1 MNNVRYRF
9 SRGIT
14 FPEKIH
20 AASAKVSVGSHVW
33 VEDPEEAWIDGEVEE
48 ANSDEITVNCSG
60 KTVVAKVNVVYPK
73 DPEFPELGV
82 DDMTKLAY
90 LHEPGLLLNLKCRY
104 DSNEIY
110 TYTGNILIA
119 VNPFKRLPHLYGI
132 DTMKQYKGTPFGEL
146 SPHPFAV
153 ADSAYRKMINEG
165 VSQAILVSGESGA
178 GKTESTKMLMR
189 FLAYM
194 GGRAESEG
202 RSVEQQVLESNP
214 VLEAFGNAKT
224 VRNNNSSRFGKFV
237 EIQFDQ
243 RGRISGAAIR
253 TYLLERSRVCQ
264 VSDPER
270 NYHCFYMLC
279 AAPEQE
285 TERYKLGKPSTFRYL
300 NQSNCYALDG
310 LDDSKEYLA
319 TRKAMDV
326 VGIGSEDQDAIFR
339 VVAAILHLGNI
350 EFAKGED
357 SEAAEPKDEKSLF
370 HLKTAAELFMCDEK
384 ALEDSLCKRVMVT
397 RDESITKSLDPD
409 SAALGRD
416 ALAKIVYS
424 KLFDWLVTKIN
435 NSIGQDPDS
444 KHIIGV
450 LDIYGF
456 ESFKTNSFEQFCI
469 NLTNEKLQQHF
480 NQHVFK
486 MEQEEYTKEE
496 IDWSYIEFIDNQDIL
511 DLIEKKPGGIIAL
524 LDEACM
530 FPRSTH
536 DTFAQKLYQTFK
548 DHKRFSKPKLAQT
561 DFTICHYAGDVTY
574 QTELFL
580 DKNKDYVVGE
590 HQALLSSSDCSF
602 VSSLFPPLPEE
613 SSKTSKF
620 SSIGSQFKHQLQSL
634 LESLSTTEP
643 HYIRCVK
650 PNNLLK
656 PEIFEN
662 INILQQLRCGGVME
676 AIRISCAGY
685 PTRKP
690 FNEFLT
696 RFKILAPETTNRSN
710 DEVDACKKL
719 LAKVDLKGFQIGK
732 TKVFLRAGQMAEL
745 DAHRAEVLGR
755 SARIIQRKVLS
766 YQSRK
771 KFLLLQ
777 AASTDIQALCRGQVA
792 RVSFEKM
799 RIEVACLR
807 IQNHARTYICQKS
820 YKSLCSS
827 ACSVQTGMRAKAA
840 RSQTRRFLCRRH
852 YVRMKKAAIATQCG
866 WRVRVARR
874 ELRNLKMAAKEA
886 GALQDAK
893 SKLENQLEELTSN
906 LELEKQMRMEIE
918 EAKSQEI
925 EALQSALTDIKLKLK
940 ETQETKS
947 AEISRLQSALQDMQ
961 LEIEELS
968 KGLEMSNDLSAE
980 NEQLKELVSSLQNK
994 NDGDV
999 SKLSEEQIKQEVP
1012 VIDQTAI
1019 IKLEAENQQLK
1030 ELVSSLEEKIDALD
1044 RKHDETSSNITEQLK
1059 ENVSSDYEIVSNL
1072 AAENERLKA
1081 LVGSLEKNQDGN
1093 HSSEGQNEGESMLK
1107 LDSLTEDGSTDNER
1121 VNKLAAQNKDLNDLV
1136 SSLEKKIDETEK
1148 KYEEASRLCEERLKQ
1163 AVDAETKLIEAKTSM
1178 LRLQERVSDME
1189 TEEHIRRKQALVNS
1203 TSRRMSPQVSFT
1215 GASNGHHESL
1225 APIPAK
1231 KTGTESSRIEQ
1242 QPHEFVD
1249 VLLKCVS
1256 QNVGFSHG
1264 KPVAAIT
1271 IYKCLI
1277 HWKIFEADKTSIFD
1291 KIVPVFGSAIENQ
1304 EDDNHLAYWLTNT
1317 STLLFLLQRSLRH
1330 SPTGSSPTK
1339 PPQPTSFLGR
1349 MTQGF
1354 RSTSSPNLSTDVVH
1368 QVDAR
1373 YPALLF
1379 KQQLTAYVETM
1390 YGIIRENF
1398 KREVSSLLSS
1408 CIQDLKKSSHDS
1420 SVVKS
1425 PSKSSEDNPPA
1436 KPSEENL
1443 AAKSSEDND
1452 SPSKTSE
1459 ENSLKESSE
1468 ENSLKKSSEDK
1479 SPDKSKSS
1487 VENLAAKASEDDNS
1501 PAKTSEENSLT
1512 KSSEENLPAKS
1523 NSPKQLSEEDSP
1535 AKEGQA
1541 AMLSEE
1547 NSPANSWQSI
1557 IGLLNYN
1564 LITWK
1569 KNYVPPFLV
1578 QKIFSQTFQHINVQ
1592 LFNSLLLEQEYCTF
1606 NMGKE
1611 VKAGLDELDSWCSQ
1625 ATEEFVGSSW
1635 DELKPTRQA
1644 VVLLV
1649 TELKSTITY
1658 DDLTTNLCPVLST
1671 QQLYRICT
1679 LSNNED
1685 HNNHNV
1691 SPEVISN
1698 LKLLMTNEDEDS
1710 RSFLLDDDSSIPFET
1725 DEIANCMQEKDFA
1738 NVKSVSELAD
1748 NPNFLF
1754 LKD

>member
-1 MNNVRYRF
+1 M
-9 SRGIT
+9 
-14 FPEKIH
+14 
-20 AASAKVSVGSHVW
+20 AASAKVTVGSHVW
-33 VEDPEEAWIDGEVEE
+33 VEDPDDAWIDGEVEE
-48 ANSDEITVNCSG
+48 VNTEEITLNCSG
-60 KTVVAKVNVVYPK
+60 KTVVAKLNNVYPK

-90 LHEPGLLLNLKCRY
+90 LHEPGVLLNLKCRY
-104 DSNEIY
+104 DANEIY

-119 VNPFKRLPHLYGI
+119 VNPFKRLPHLYGSE
-132 DTMKQYKGTPFGEL
+132 TMKQYKGTAFGEL

-189 FLAYM
+189 YLAYM

-237 EIQFDQ
+237 EIQFDR

-326 VGIGSEDQDAIFR
+326 VGINSEEQDGIFR

-350 EFAKGED
+350 EFAKGEE
-357 SEAAEPKDEKSLF
+357 SEASEPKDEKSRF
-370 HLKTAAELFMCDEK
+370 HLKVAAELFMCDEK
-384 ALEDSLCKRVMVT
+384 SLEDSLCKRVMVT

-435 NSIGQDPDS
+435 NSIGQDPNS

-496 IDWSYIEFIDNQDIL
+496 IDWSYIEFIDNQDVL

-548 DHKRFSKPKLAQT
+548 DHKRFGKPKLAQT

-620 SSIGSQFKHQLQSL
+620 SSIGSQFKQQLQSL

-662 INILQQLRCGGVME
+662 INILHQLRCGGVME

-685 PTRKP
+685 PTRRP
-690 FNEFLT
+690 FNDFLT
-696 RFKILAPETTNRSN
+696 RFRILAPETTKSSY

-745 DAHRAEVLGR
+745 DAHRAEVLGH
-755 SARIIQRKVLS
+755 SARIIQRKVLT

-777 AASTDIQALCRGQVA
+777 AASTEIQALCRGQVA
-792 RVSFEKM
+792 RVWFETM
-799 RIEVACLR
+799 RREAASLR
-807 IQNHARTYICQKS
+807 IQKQARTYICQNA

-840 RSQTRRFLCRRH
+840 RVELQFRKKRRATIIIQSQIRRCLCRQH
-852 YVRMKKAAIATQCG
+852 YVRTKKAAITTQCG
-866 WRVRVARR
+866 WRVKVARQ
-874 ELRNLKMAAKEA
+874 ELRNLKMAAKET
-886 GALQDAK
+886 GVLQDAK
-893 SKLENQLEELTSN
+893 TKLENQVEELTSN

-925 EALQSALTDIKLKLK
+925 EALQSALTDIKLQLR

-947 AEISRLQSALQDMQ
+947 KEISDLQSALQDMQ

-968 KGLEMSNDLSAE
+968 KGLEMSNDLAAE
-980 NEQLKELVSSLQNK
+980 NEQLKDSVSLLQNK
-994 NDGDV
+994 IDESERKYEEI
-999 SKLSEEQIKQEVP
+999 SKISEERIKEEVP
-1012 VIDQTAI
+1012 VIDQSAI

-1030 ELVSSLEEKIDALD
+1030 ALVSSLEEKIDALD

-1059 ENVSSDYEIVSNL
+1059 ENVSSDYESVSNL

-1081 LVGSLEKNQDGN
+1081 LVGSLEKKINESGN
-1093 HSSEGQNEGESMLK
+1093 YSTDEQKEGKRVLK
-1107 LDSLTEDGSTDNER
+1107 EESLTEDALIDNER
-1121 VNKLAAQNKDLNDLV
+1121 VKKLADENKDLNDLV

-1163 AVDAETKLIEAKTSM
+1163 VLDAETKLIDLKTSM
-1178 LRLQERVSDME
+1178 QRLEEKVSDME
-1189 TEEHIRRKQALVNS
+1189 AEEQIRRQQALVNS
-1203 TSRRMSPQVSFT
+1203 ASRKMSPQVSFT
-1215 GASNGHHESL
+1215 GTPPLENGHHESL
-1225 APIPAK
+1225 APIPSRRF
-1231 KTGTESSRIEQ
+1231 GTESFRRSRIER

-1256 QNVGFSHG
+1256 KNIGFSHG
-1264 KPVAAIT
+1264 KPVAALT
-1271 IYKCLI
+1271 IYKCLMR
-1277 HWKIFEADKTSIFD
+1277 WKIFEAEKTSIFD
-1291 KIVPVFGSAIENQ
+1291 RIVPVFGSAIENQ

-1317 STLLFLLQRSLRH
+1317 STLLFLLQRSLRQQ
-1330 SPTGSSPTK
+1330 SSTGSSPTK
-1339 PPQPTSFLGR
+1339 PPQPTSFFGR

-1354 RSTSSPNLSTDVVH
+1354 RSTSSPNLSTDVVQ

-1390 YGIIRENF
+1390 YGIIRENV
-1398 KREVSSLLSS
+1398 KREVSSLISS
-1408 CIQDLKKSSHDS
+1408 CIQSLKESSYDS
-1420 SVVKS
+1420 SVVNS
-1425 PSKSSEDNPPA
+1425 PSKSS
-1436 KPSEENL
+1436 K
-1443 AAKSSEDND
+1443 
-1452 SPSKTSE
+1452 
-1459 ENSLKESSE
+1459 ENS
-1468 ENSLKKSSEDK
+1468 
-1479 SPDKSKSS
+1479 P
-1487 VENLAAKASEDDNS
+1487 
-1501 PAKTSEENSLT
+1501 T
-1512 KSSEENLPAKS
+1512 KPSEENLPAKS
-1523 NSPKQLSEEDSP
+1523 
-1535 AKEGQA
+1535 
-1541 AMLSEE
+1541 SEE
-1547 NSPANSWQSI
+1547 NSPKKSAGDKSPKKLSDENSPSKEGQAVKSSEENSQASSWQSI
-1557 IGLLNYN
+1557 IGFLNYN

-1569 KNYVPPFLV
+1569 KNYVPLFLV
-1578 QKIFSQTFQHINVQ
+1578 QKIFSQTFQYINVQ
-1592 LFNSLLLEQEYCTF
+1592 LFNSLLLERECCTV
-1606 NMGKE
+1606 NMGKK
-1611 VKAGLDELDSWCSQ
+1611 VKAGLDELELWCSQ

-1635 DELKPTRQA
+1635 DELKHTRQA

-1649 TELKSTITY
+1649 TEPKSTITY
-1658 DDLTTNLCPVLST
+1658 DDLTTNICSVLST
-1671 QQLYRICT
+1671 EQLYKICT
-1679 LSNNED
+1679 LCKD
-1685 HNNHNV
+1685 KDDGDHNV
-1691 SPEVISN
+1691 SPEQVISN
-1698 LKLLMTNEDEDS
+1698 LKLLMTNENEDS
-1710 RSFLLDDDSSIPFET
+1710 RSFLLDDDSSIPFDT
-1725 DEIANCMQEKDFA
+1725 DEISSCMQEKDFA
-1738 NVKSVSELAD
+1738 NVKSASELAD
-1748 NPNFLF
+1748 NPNFHF

>member
-60 KTVVAKVNVVYPK
+60 KTVVAKVNAVYPK

-146 SPHPFAV
+146 SPHPFA
-153 ADSAYRKMINEG
+153 
-165 VSQAILVSGESGA
+165 
-178 GKTESTKMLMR
+178 
-189 FLAYM
+189 
-194 GGRAESEG
+194 
-202 RSVEQQVLESNP
+202 SNP

-224 VRNNNSSRFGKFV
+224 
-237 EIQFDQ
+237 
-243 RGRISGAAIR
+243 
-253 TYLLERSRVCQ
+253 
-264 VSDPER
+264 
-270 NYHCFYMLC
+270 
-279 AAPEQE
+279 E

-357 SEAAEPKDEKSLF
+357 SEAAEPKDEKSL
-370 HLKTAAELFMCDEK
+370 
-384 ALEDSLCKRVMVT
+384 
-397 RDESITKSLDPD
+397 ITKSLDPD

-424 KLFDWLVTKIN
+424 KLLVTKIN

-1215 GASNGHHESL
+1215 GASENGHHESL

>member
-1 MNNVRYRF
+1 Q
-9 SRGIT
+9 
-14 FPEKIH
+14 

-33 VEDPEEAWIDGEVEE
+33 VEDPDEAWIDGEVEE

-60 KTVVAKVNVVYPK
+60 KTVVAKVNAVYPK

-119 VNPFKRLPHLYGI
+119 VNPFKRLPHLYGV

-350 EFAKGED
+350 EFAKGEE

-792 RVSFEKM
+792 RVLFEKM

-807 IQNHARTYICQKS
+807 IQNQARTYICQKS

-893 SKLENQLEELTSN
+893 SKLENQLEELSSN
-906 LELEKQMRMEIE
+906 LELEKQMRMKIE
-918 EAKSQEI
+918 EAKAQET
-925 EALQSALTDIKLKLK
+925 EALQSALTDVKLKLK

-994 NDGDV
+994 NDEDV

-1059 ENVSSDYEIVSNL
+1059 ENVSSDYEVVSNL

-1081 LVGSLEKNQDGN
+1081 LVGSLEKKIDGN
-1093 HSSEGQNEGESMLK
+1093 NSSEGQEGKSMLK
-1107 LDSLTEDGSTDNER
+1107 EESLTEDGSTDNER

-1215 GASNGHHESL
+1215 GASENGHHESL

-1368 QVDAR
+1368 QVDAK

-1408 CIQDLKKSSHDS
+1408 CIQDLKKSSHES

-1425 PSKSSEDNPPA
+1425 PSKS
-1436 KPSEENL
+1436 SEENL
-1443 AAKSSEDND
+1443 AAKSSEDNN
-1452 SPSKTSE
+1452 SPAK
-1459 ENSLKESSE
+1459 SSE
-1468 ENSLKKSSEDK
+1468 ENSLKKSSEENLTAK
-1479 SPDKSKSS
+1479 SYEENSLKKSS
-1487 VENLAAKASEDDNS
+1487 EDNDSPAKSSEENLTAKSSKDDNS
-1501 PAKTSEENSLT
+1501 PAKSSEENSLN
-1512 KSSEENLPAKS
+1512 KSSEENLPAKPS
-1523 NSPKQLSEEDSP
+1523 SPKQLSEEDSP
-1535 AKEGQA
+1535 AKEGQE

-1547 NSPANSWQSI
+1547 NSPASSWQSI
-1557 IGLLNYN
+1557 VVLLNHN

-1649 TELKSTITY
+1649 TEQKSTITY

-1685 HNNHNV
+1685 HTNNNV

>member
-1 MNNVRYRF
+1 
-9 SRGIT
+9 
-14 FPEKIH
+14 
-20 AASAKVSVGSHVW
+20 
-33 VEDPEEAWIDGEVEE
+33 
-48 ANSDEITVNCSG
+48 
-60 KTVVAKVNVVYPK
+60 
-73 DPEFPELGV
+73 
-82 DDMTKLAY
+82 
-90 LHEPGLLLNLKCRY
+90 
-104 DSNEIY
+104 
-110 TYTGNILIA
+110 
-119 VNPFKRLPHLYGI
+119 
-132 DTMKQYKGTPFGEL
+132 
-146 SPHPFAV
+146 
-153 ADSAYRKMINEG
+153 
-165 VSQAILVSGESGA
+165 
-178 GKTESTKMLMR
+178 
-189 FLAYM
+189 
-194 GGRAESEG
+194 
-202 RSVEQQVLESNP
+202 
-214 VLEAFGNAKT
+214 
-224 VRNNNSSRFGKFV
+224 
-237 EIQFDQ
+237 
-243 RGRISGAAIR
+243 
-253 TYLLERSRVCQ
+253 
-264 VSDPER
+264 
-270 NYHCFYMLC
+270 
-279 AAPEQE
+279 
-285 TERYKLGKPSTFRYL
+285 
-300 NQSNCYALDG
+300 
-310 LDDSKEYLA
+310 
-319 TRKAMDV
+319 
-326 VGIGSEDQDAIFR
+326 
-339 VVAAILHLGNI
+339 
-350 EFAKGED
+350 
-357 SEAAEPKDEKSLF
+357 
-370 HLKTAAELFMCDEK
+370 
-384 ALEDSLCKRVMVT
+384 
-397 RDESITKSLDPD
+397 
-409 SAALGRD
+409 
-416 ALAKIVYS
+416 
-424 KLFDWLVTKIN
+424 
-435 NSIGQDPDS
+435 
-444 KHIIGV
+444 
-450 LDIYGF
+450 
-456 ESFKTNSFEQFCI
+456 
-469 NLTNEKLQQHF
+469 
-480 NQHVFK
+480 
-486 MEQEEYTKEE
+486 
-496 IDWSYIEFIDNQDIL
+496 
-511 DLIEKKPGGIIAL
+511 
-524 LDEACM
+524 
-530 FPRSTH
+530 
-536 DTFAQKLYQTFK
+536 
-548 DHKRFSKPKLAQT
+548 
-561 DFTICHYAGDVTY
+561 
-574 QTELFL
+574 
-580 DKNKDYVVGE
+580 
-590 HQALLSSSDCSF
+590 
-602 VSSLFPPLPEE
+602 
-613 SSKTSKF
+613 
-620 SSIGSQFKHQLQSL
+620 
-634 LESLSTTEP
+634 
-643 HYIRCVK
+643 
-650 PNNLLK
+650 
-656 PEIFEN
+656 
-662 INILQQLRCGGVME
+662 
-676 AIRISCAGY
+676 
-685 PTRKP
+685 
-690 FNEFLT
+690 
-696 RFKILAPETTNRSN
+696 
-710 DEVDACKKL
+710 
-719 LAKVDLKGFQIGK
+719 
-732 TKVFLRAGQMAEL
+732 
-745 DAHRAEVLGR
+745 
-755 SARIIQRKVLS
+755 
-766 YQSRK
+766 
-771 KFLLLQ
+771 
-777 AASTDIQALCRGQVA
+777 
-792 RVSFEKM
+792 
-799 RIEVACLR
+799 
-807 IQNHARTYICQKS
+807 
-820 YKSLCSS
+820 
-827 ACSVQTGMRAKAA
+827 
-840 RSQTRRFLCRRH
+840 
-852 YVRMKKAAIATQCG
+852 MKKAAIATQCG

-906 LELEKQMRMEIE
+906 LELEKQMRVHITSWRSRKQNLK
-918 EAKSQEI
+918 KS
-925 EALQSALTDIKLKLK
+925 KHYK

-980 NEQLKELVSSLQNK
+980 NEQLKVSPSSLQNK

-1059 ENVSSDYEIVSNL
+1059 ENVSSDYEI
-1072 AAENERLKA
+1072 A

-1093 HSSEGQNEGESMLK
+1093 HSSEGQNEGKSMLK

-1121 VNKLAAQNKDLNDLV
+1121 VNKLAAQNKDLN
-1136 SSLEKKIDETEK
+1136 
-1148 KYEEASRLCEERLKQ
+1148 
-1163 AVDAETKLIEAKTSM
+1163 
-1178 LRLQERVSDME
+1178 ERVSDME

-1215 GASNGHHESL
+1215 GGASENGHHESL

-1231 KTGTESSRIEQ
+1231 KTGTESSRIGQ

-1271 IYKCLI
+1271 ICKCLI

-1425 PSKSSEDNPPA
+1425 PSKSSEDN
-1436 KPSEENL
+1436 
-1443 AAKSSEDND
+1443 D

-1459 ENSLKESSE
+1459 ESSLK
-1468 ENSLKKSSEDK
+1468 
-1479 SPDKSKSS
+1479 
-1487 VENLAAKASEDDNS
+1487 
-1501 PAKTSEENSLT
+1501 

-1523 NSPKQLSEEDSP
+1523 NSPKQLSEEDSL
-1535 AKEGQA
+1535 AKQGQA

-1578 QKIFSQTFQHINVQ
+1578 QKIFSQTFQYINVQ
-1592 LFNSLLLEQEYCTF
+1592 LFNCLLLEQEYCTF

-1625 ATEEFVGSSW
+1625 ATGEFVGSSW

-1649 TELKSTITY
+1649 TEQKSTITY
-1658 DDLTTNLCPVLST
+1658 DDLTTNLCPVLGT

-1685 HNNHNV
+1685 HNDHNV

-1754 LKD
+1754 LMD

>member
-1 MNNVRYRF
+1 MEKGRREKLITILILIYNVRYKF

-14 FPEKIH
+14 FPEKIN

-33 VEDPEEAWIDGEVEE
+33 VEDPDEAWIDGEVEE

-60 KTVVAKVNVVYPK
+60 KTVVAKVNAVYPK

-119 VNPFKRLPHLYGI
+119 VNPFKRLPHLYGV

-153 ADSAYRKMINEG
+153 ADSAY
-165 VSQAILVSGESGA
+165 
-178 GKTESTKMLMR
+178 
-189 FLAYM
+189 
-194 GGRAESEG
+194 SELPPLIYFHAL
-202 RSVEQQVLESNP
+202 QSNP

-224 VRNNNSSRFGKFV
+224 VRNNNSRW
-237 EIQFDQ
+237 
-243 RGRISGAAIR
+243 RGW
-253 TYLLERSRVCQ
+253 
-264 VSDPER
+264 
-270 NYHCFYMLC
+270 
-279 AAPEQE
+279 E

-350 EFAKGED
+350 EFAKGEE

-827 ACSVQTGMRAKAA
+827 ACSVQTGMRAKSA

-1059 ENVSSDYEIVSNL
+1059 ENVSSDYEVVSNL

-1081 LVGSLEKNQDGN
+1081 LVGSLEKKIDGN
-1093 HSSEGQNEGESMLK
+1093 NSSEGQTEGKSMLK
-1107 LDSLTEDGSTDNER
+1107 EESLTEGGSTDNER

-1215 GASNGHHESL
+1215 GASENGHHESL

-1368 QVDAR
+1368 QVDAK

-1408 CIQDLKKSSHDS
+1408 CIQDLKKSSHES

-1425 PSKSSEDNPPA
+1425 PSKS
-1436 KPSEENL
+1436 SEENL
-1443 AAKSSEDND
+1443 AAKSSEDNN
-1452 SPSKTSE
+1452 SPAKSSEDNNSPAKSSEENLTVKSSE
-1459 ENSLKESSE
+1459 ENSLKKSSE
-1468 ENSLKKSSEDK
+1468 ENSLKKSSEDNDSPAK
-1479 SPDKSKSS
+1479 SSEENLTAKSK
-1487 VENLAAKASEDDNS
+1487 DDNS
-1501 PAKTSEENSLT
+1501 PAKSSEENSLN

-1523 NSPKQLSEEDSP
+1523 SSPKQLSEEDSP

-1541 AMLSEE
+1541 AMLSAE
-1547 NSPANSWQSI
+1547 NSPANSWQNI

-1578 QKIFSQTFQHINVQ
+1578 QKIFSQTFQYINVQ
-1592 LFNSLLLEQEYCTF
+1592 LFNCLLLEQEYCTF

-1649 TELKSTITY
+1649 TEQKSTITY